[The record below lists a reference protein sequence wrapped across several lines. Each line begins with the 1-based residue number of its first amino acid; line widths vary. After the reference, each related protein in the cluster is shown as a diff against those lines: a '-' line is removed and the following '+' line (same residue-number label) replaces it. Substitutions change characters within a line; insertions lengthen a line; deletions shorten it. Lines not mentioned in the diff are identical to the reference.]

1 MSASEKER
9 VYAELDALRKR
20 SFNQRREIR
29 QLRTAMA
36 RHENIALRREAASYR
51 SALSQIHHYLET
63 GELDEDR
70 LRLILRNALGLRYL
84 KYWQRKTAERAR
96 TAIMSNDGRDGEGER

>member
-20 SFNQRREIR
+20 SANQRREIR
-29 QLRTAMA
+29 QLRSAMS
-36 RHENIALRREAASYR
+36 RSENIALRREAATYR
-51 SALSQIHHYLET
+51 SALSQIHHYLEA

-70 LRLILRNALGLRYL
+70 LRRVLRNALGLRYI
-84 KYWQRKTAERAR
+84 KYWQRKVAERVR
-96 TAIMSNDGRDGEGER
+96 REGEGGR